1 MHEKLFTNIAS
12 RIASEALME
21 MISTLLPSGVL
32 LCDCYLLIFTCDCPR
47 KNVSEALMEI
57 ISTLLVYYPECALIQ
72 VIRWEKSTPC

>member
-1 MHEKLFTNIAS
+1 MVAKKNPYMHEKLFTNIAS

-32 LCDCYLLIFTCDCPR
+32 SCDCYLLIFTCDCPR
-47 KNVSEALMEI
+47 KNVSEAL
-57 ISTLLVYYPECALIQ
+57 IQ